1 VAMEPN
7 LRISDSCIGCGQ
19 CVKVCIRG
27 HLAIDDGRAVEIES
41 PYCCFRC
48 GHCEAVC
55 PKNAITLLGFKEEQE
70 YSKGCPVS
78 PEALADLYR
87 KRRSLRWFDCKCT
100 REELKELIG
109 SLKYSPTAENS
120 QAVQFAVIDERF
132 DEFMRLTASIL
143 KTHTH
148 EHPRLEQ
155 FVNYVE
161 NGMKEKNN
169 PFTWEGRQLII
180 AFSRVPIDSIV
191 AMEQLDLMAYSMGLG
206 GFHSR
211 WILQASENDPDRFM
225 SFFPEVS
232 GDLRAYAV
240 FIIGHPRIKFKRTV
254 PREERDIFWK

>member
-1 VAMEPN
+1 MERT

-27 HLAIDDGRAVEIES
+27 HLTIEDGKAAEIDS
-41 PYCCFRC
+41 PYSCFRC

-55 PKNAITLLGFKEEQE
+55 PKDAIALLDSVEEQE
-70 YSKGCPVS
+70 SCAECPVT

-87 KRRSLRWFDCKCT
+87 KRRSLRWFDKKCS
-100 REELKELIG
+100 REELNGLIG

-120 QAVQFAVIDERF
+120 QAVQFAVIDDDF
-132 DEFMRLTASIL
+132 DDFMRLVASIL
-143 KTHTH
+143 KAHTH

-155 FVNYVE
+155 FVDYVD
-161 NGMKEKNN
+161 NGMREKNN

-180 AFSRVPIDSIV
+180 AFSRFPIDSII

-211 WILQASENDPDRFM
+211 WILQASENDPERFM
-225 SFFPEVS
+225 SFFPEVKE
-232 GDLRAYAV
+232 GLTAYAV
-240 FIIGHPRIKFKRTV
+240 FIIGHPRVRFRRTV
-254 PREERDIFWK
+254 PRDDREIFWK